1 MDEKGLSADH
11 QLKFR
16 DIFSQLGYFWKLS
29 LTSILVINI
38 LVNIGFKWLV
48 IRLAIKNGFKTNPLN
63 WLIIID
69 ELQKFIGVISL
80 SGKHMSYLIVTN
92 F

>member
-16 DIFSQLGYFWKLS
+16 DIFNQLDYFWKLG

-48 IRLAIKNGFKTNPLN
+48 IRIAFKNSLKANPLN
-63 WLIIID
+63 WLIMID
-69 ELQKFIGVISL
+69 ELEKLIGVISL
-80 SGKHMSYLIVTN
+80 SGKSHQIGLFNNY
-92 F
+92 